1 MSTHS
6 IESSVILY
14 RTGTLTLSQAAR
26 HAGCSDEAMA
36 TAADACGRRAEADAG
51 ATATADRSADAG

>member
-36 TAADACGRRAEADAG
+36 TAADACGRRTEADAG
-51 ATATADRSADAG
+51 